1 MRGQR
6 QSFLFLLVDLFV
18 LYCLSLFVCC
28 VSVIILLFFLFQAAD
43 DDVAGDPAG
52 LHVPEEAEASRA
64 GDQSPEEAFG
74 EFVAEWFM

>member
-1 MRGQR
+1 M
-6 QSFLFLLVDLFV
+6 FV
-18 LYCLSLFVCC
+18 FVC
-28 VSVIILLFFLFQAAD
+28 LLCECYYFVVFYLFQAAD

-74 EFVAEWFM
+74 EFIADWFM